1 VGRILPWLLAGNRGL
16 LTFPFVT
23 PPQPQVTSARQVLAR
38 GLWIVWQFVKA
49 HPWSFAFAVTG
60 AALFAAAI
68 IASSAVIGWIAD
80 TAIIPV
86 LTDGE
91 NAGDKVSGVVL
102 AVLLVS
108 LWKAAS
114 IVLRR
119 TSAGWLQ
126 LRNQQ
131 DLRHDLVSHQLDL
144 ELGWFDRQSI
154 GNLLA
159 VADNDTERGTGVL
172 APLPYAAGVSL
183 LVIGTVILL
192 AVLDIWLGLV
202 ALVGMSLVVFVEV
215 RAAMTLY
222 PYWEGIQTQNGVV
235 TGVAHESFDG
245 ALTVKSL
252 GREDYETDRMRRESD
267 ELRDRLIDVGV
278 RWETYRTVIV
288 TLIPLVGLVLLL
300 VGAMRIDAGVI
311 TSGDVITALYLLSL
325 LTFPIQLIAFVLFD
339 LAIAI
344 PSWERVTAVLDAD
357 ETVRY
362 GAMVADP
369 AAGPAPIDSDDVS
382 FSYAD
387 EMVLSSIVLDI
398 PAGRTVAVVG
408 PTGSGKT
415 TLTLLMARLWDPGT
429 GSISLDG
436 RDLRA
441 FARAELP
448 REISYVAQTAYL
460 FDDTARGNITMGF
473 DTDQQLVEDAARLA
487 GAHQFI
493 SDLPDGYDTHIGERG
508 ASLSG
513 GQRQRIVLA
522 RALVRRPRL
531 LIMDDATSAVDPS
544 VEAEILHGLRS
555 ASLPS
560 TIVIV
565 AYRPSSI
572 RLADEVV
579 FVDGGRVVAQGSHDE
594 LLNSHPGYARLV
606 QAYENEAAAR
616 AADR

>member
-1 VGRILPWLLAGNRGL
+1 
-16 LTFPFVT
+16 VT
-23 PPQPQVTSARQVLAR
+23 DSPPQTASAREVLGR

-60 AALFAAAI
+60 AALFAASI
-68 IASSAVIGWIAD
+68 IASSAVIGWVTD
-80 TAIIPV
+80 TAVIPV
-86 LTDGE
+86 LSEGADANEKLT
-91 NAGDKVSGVVL
+91 
-102 AVLLVS
+102 AVIVAIGLVA
-108 LWKAAS
+108 LWKAAA
-114 IVLRR
+114 IVMRR

-154 GNLLA
+154 GDLLA
-159 VADNDTERGTGVL
+159 VADNDTERGTSVL
-172 APLPYAAGVSL
+172 APLPYATGVSL

-192 AVLDIWLGLV
+192 AVLDVWLGVV
-202 ALVGMSLVVFVEV
+202 ALVGMTLVVYLEV

-245 ALTVKSL
+245 ALTVKAL
-252 GREDYETDRMRRESD
+252 GREDYETERMRRESD
-267 ELRDRLIDVGV
+267 ELRDRFIYVGV
-278 RWETYRTVIV
+278 RWETYRTIIV
-288 TLIPLVGLVLLL
+288 TLIPVVGLALLL
-300 VGAMRIDAGVI
+300 VGAMRVDAGSV
-311 TSGDVITALYLLSL
+311 TSGDIVTALYLLSL

-344 PSWERVTAVLDAD
+344 PSWDRVKAVLEAD
-357 ETVRY
+357 EMVAY
-362 GAMVADP
+362 GDTLADP
-369 AAGPAPIDSDDVS
+369 AAGPAPVDSDDVS
-382 FSYAD
+382 FAYAD
-387 EMVLSSIVLDI
+387 ELVLSSVEIDV

-429 GSISLDG
+429 GAITIDG
-436 RDLRA
+436 RDLRV

-448 REISYVAQTAYL
+448 REIAYVAQTAYL
-460 FDDTARGNITMGF
+460 FDDTARGNITMGMDF
-473 DTDQQLVEDAARLA
+473 EPALIEEAAELA
-487 GAHQFI
+487 GAHEFI
-493 SDLPDGYDTHIGERG
+493 TQLPDGYDTRIGERG

-513 GQRQRIVLA
+513 GQRQRIALA

-544 VEAEILHGLRS
+544 VEAEILRGLRS
-555 ASLPS
+555 AALPS

-579 FVDGGRVVAQGSHDE
+579 FVDEGRVIAQGTHEE
-594 LLNSHPGYARLV
+594 LLAAQPGYARLV
-606 QAYENEAAAR
+606 QAYEHEAAAR
-616 AADR
+616 AAGLQ

>member
-1 VGRILPWLLAGNRGL
+1 
-16 LTFPFVT
+16 VT
-23 PPQPQVTSARQVLAR
+23 DSPPQIASAREVLGR

-68 IASSAVIGWIAD
+68 IASSAVIGWVAD
-80 TAIIPV
+80 TAVIPV
-86 LTDGE
+86 LTEGVDPDE
-91 NAGDKVSGVVL
+91 KLMAVIVAIGVV
-102 AVLLVS
+102 A
-108 LWKAAS
+108 LWKAGA
-114 IVLRR
+114 IVMRR

-154 GNLLA
+154 GDLLA
-159 VADNDTERGTGVL
+159 VADNDTERGTSVL
-172 APLPYAAGVSL
+172 APLPYATGVSL

-192 AVLDIWLGLV
+192 AVLDVWLGVV
-202 ALVGMSLVVFVEV
+202 ALVGMTLVVYLEV

-245 ALTVKSL
+245 ALTVKAL
-252 GREDYETDRMRRESD
+252 GREEYETDRMRRESD
-267 ELRDRLIDVGV
+267 ELRDRFIYVGV
-278 RWETYRTVIV
+278 RWETYRTIIV
-288 TLIPLVGLVLLL
+288 TLIPVVGLALLL
-300 VGAMRIDAGVI
+300 VGAMRVDAGAVS
-311 TSGDVITALYLLSL
+311 SGDIVTALYLLSL

-344 PSWERVTAVLDAD
+344 PSWDRVTAVLDAD
-357 ETVRY
+357 ETVAY
-362 GAMVADP
+362 GDTVADP
-369 AAGPAPIDSDDVS
+369 TAGPAPVDSDDVS
-382 FSYAD
+382 FAYAD
-387 EMVLSSIVLDI
+387 ELVLASVEIDV

-429 GSISLDG
+429 GAITIDG
-436 RDLRA
+436 RDLRV

-448 REISYVAQTAYL
+448 REIAYVAQTAYL
-460 FDDTARGNITMGF
+460 FDDTARGNITMGL
-473 DTDQQLVEDAARLA
+473 DLDQALVDEAAELA
-487 GAHQFI
+487 GAHEFI
-493 SDLPDGYDTHIGERG
+493 AQLPDGYDTRIGERG

-513 GQRQRIVLA
+513 GQRQRIALA

-544 VEAEILHGLRS
+544 VEAEILRGLRS
-555 ASLPS
+555 AALPS

-579 FVDGGRVVAQGSHDE
+579 FVDEGRVIGQGTHEE
-594 LLNSHPGYARLV
+594 LLASQPGYARLV
-606 QAYENEAAAR
+606 QAYEHEAAAR
-616 AADR
+616 AAGLQ